1 MKRKTAIKKLMC
13 HGMSRNKANKRLI
26 SAHSLGLSNRGAVF
40 FSHLMMQEQ
49 IPNSVPYEIDKA
61 YDVTNYVNLIFSKR
75 HMRR

>member
-1 MKRKTAIKKLMC
+1 MKRKTAIKKLMG

-49 IPNSVPYEIDKA
+49 IPNSVPYEIDKVC
-61 YDVTNYVNLIFSKR
+61 DVTKKAGMLNG
-75 HMRR
+75 

>member
-1 MKRKTAIKKLMC
+1 MKRKTAIKRLMG

-61 YDVTNYVNLIFSKR
+61 YDVTKKVGMLND
-75 HMRR
+75 